1 MNTYFKNLIENN
13 KKINNVEGK
22 LNSSNND
29 EKKKINNVE
38 GKLNSS
44 NNDEKKKIINNKIN
58 DNNKELKNNDFLK
71 LFEDFIFT

>member
-29 EKKKINNVE
+29 EI
-38 GKLNSS
+38 
-44 NNDEKKKIINNKIN
+44 KKIINNKIN
-58 DNNKELKNNDFLK
+58 DNNKEQKNNDFLK
-71 LFEDFIFT
+71 LFENFIFT

>member
-13 KKINNVEGK
+13 
-22 LNSSNND
+22 
-29 EKKKINNVE
+29 KKINNVE

>member
-29 EKKKINNVE
+29 EKKI
-38 GKLNSS
+38 
-44 NNDEKKKIINNKIN
+44 IINNKIN

-71 LFEDFIFT
+71 LFENFIFT